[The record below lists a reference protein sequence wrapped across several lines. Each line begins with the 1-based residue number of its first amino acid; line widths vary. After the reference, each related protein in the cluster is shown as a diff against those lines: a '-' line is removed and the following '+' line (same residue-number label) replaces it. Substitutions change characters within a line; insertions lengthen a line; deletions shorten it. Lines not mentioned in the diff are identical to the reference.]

1 MFVCVEN
8 ACRSQMAEG
17 IFKTLTD
24 SAAAKSAGTEIAGE
38 INPVAIEVM
47 KERGIDISQ
56 QKPKVLD
63 KEMIVDATKII
74 TMDARK
80 TVLFGISRKR
90 KPSSGEV
97 VSVEIITPM
106 KGMSGGVH
114 LMLC

>member
-1 MFVCVEN
+1 
-8 ACRSQMAEG
+8 MAEG

-74 TMDARK
+74 TMGCTKNCPLRNIPKEK
-80 TVLFGISRKR
+80 TIERR
-90 KPSSGEV
+90 SG
-97 VSVEIITPM
+97 
-106 KGMSGGVH
+106 
-114 LMLC
+114 